1 MSNETPICIVG
12 NLTDDP
18 ELRFTASGAAVA
30 NFTVASTP
38 RKFNRQTNEFE
49 DGQTLFQR
57 CSVWREM
64 AENVV
69 ESLTKGTRVVVY
81 GNLEGQ
87 SWDDKETGQKRTG
100 TQLNVLEVGPALR
113 YAKAQVTKVQ
123 RNQQGGGQQQ
133 GGGWGGQQQPPQQ
146 GGWGGAQQQGAPDW
160 AGQQGAPQG
169 GQQGGWG
176 GAQQQQP
183 PQQGGGGWGQPPSQQ
198 GPPQQQGGGQQGW
211 GEPNF

>member
-12 NLTDDP
+12 NLTGDP
-18 ELRFTASGAAVA
+18 EMRYTASGAAVA

-49 DGQTLFQR
+49 DGETLFQR

-69 ESLTKGTRVVVY
+69 ESLHKGARVVVY

-87 SWDDKETGQKRTG
+87 SWDDKDTGQKRTG

-113 YAKAQVTKVQ
+113 YATAQVTKVQ
-123 RNQQGGGQQQ
+123 RQQGQQQGGQQQPQ
-133 GGGWGGQQQPPQQ
+133 GGGWGGQPQGLPPGWSQGPQGQMPPQQ
-146 GGWGGAQQQGAPDW
+146 GGWGGA
-160 AGQQGAPQG
+160 
-169 GQQGGWG
+169 
-176 GAQQQQP
+176 QQP

-211 GEPNF
+211 GEPDF

>member
-1 MSNETPICIVG
+1 MANETPITIVG
-12 NLTDDP
+12 NMVDDP
-18 ELRFTASGAAVA
+18 ELRYTASEAAVA

-69 ESLTKGTRVVVY
+69 ESLSKGTRVVVY

-87 SWDDKETGQKRTG
+87 SWEDKDTGQKRSG

-123 RNQQGGGQQQ
+123 RNQQGGGQQ
-133 GGGWGGQQQPPQQ
+133 GGGWGGQQQQPQG
-146 GGWGGAQQQGAPDW
+146 GGWGGAQQQPGPDW

-176 GAQQQQP
+176 GAQQP
-183 PQQGGGGWGQPPSQQ
+183 PSQQGGGGWGQPPSQQ

>member
-69 ESLTKGTRVVVY
+69 ESLSKGTRVVVY

-87 SWDDKETGQKRTG
+87 SWDDKETGQKRSG

-113 YAKAQVTKVQ
+113 YATAQVTKVQ
-123 RNQQGGGQQQ
+123 RNQQGGGQQ
-133 GGGWGGQQQPPQQ
+133 GGGWGGQQQQPQG

-176 GAQQQQP
+176 GAQQQP
-183 PQQGGGGWGQPPSQQ
+183 PQQQGGGWGQPPSQQ